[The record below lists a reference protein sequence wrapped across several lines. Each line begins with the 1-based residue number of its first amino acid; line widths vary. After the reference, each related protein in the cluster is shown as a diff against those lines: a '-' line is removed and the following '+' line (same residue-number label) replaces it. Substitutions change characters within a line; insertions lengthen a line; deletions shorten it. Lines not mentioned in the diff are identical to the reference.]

1 MQGGGSG
8 KRIAGSVSRK
18 RNKETG
24 KQEKDCRE
32 VSTGKGLQGQVNRK
46 SDAGKDPGKRMK
58 ESEGKNEV

>member
-32 VSTGKGLQGQVNRK
+32 VKAGKWMQGSEHRKWTAGTGKQEK
-46 SDAGKDPGKRMK
+46 
-58 ESEGKNEV
+58 

>member
-32 VSTGKGLQGQVNRK
+32 VSTGKGLQGSEGRK
-46 SDAGKDPGKRMK
+46 MDAGK
-58 ESEGKNEV
+58 